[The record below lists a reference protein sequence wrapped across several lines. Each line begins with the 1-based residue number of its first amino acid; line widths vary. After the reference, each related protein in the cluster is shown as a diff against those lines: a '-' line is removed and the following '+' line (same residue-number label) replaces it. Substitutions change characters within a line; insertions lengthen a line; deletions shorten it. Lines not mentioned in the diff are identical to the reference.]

1 MLIQILAVGSK
12 MPGWVDTGFKEYS
25 RRLTRDVRLELV
37 ELPLAPRQ
45 GSNSMP
51 AARLNDWEGEK
62 LLARLDPRA
71 TFVALDVK
79 GVQFTTEGFADR
91 LAQWQLTGKPLALA
105 IGGPDGLSTSVLDRA
120 SEKFSLSRLT
130 LPHPLVRIMLA
141 EQIYR
146 AWSYN
151 QGHPYHRA

>member
-12 MPGWVDTGFKEYS
+12 MPGWVETGFNEYS

-45 GSNSMP
+45 GNNSMP
-51 AARLNDWEGEK
+51 SAKLNAWEGDK
-62 LLARLDPRA
+62 LLAKLDPKA

-79 GVQFTTEGFADR
+79 GAQYTTEAFAGR
-91 LAQWQLTGKPLALA
+91 LSHWQLTGKPLALA
-105 IGGPDGLSTSVLDRA
+105 IGGPDGLSNMVLDRA

>member
-12 MPGWVDTGFKEYS
+12 MPGWVETGFNEYS

-51 AARLNDWEGEK
+51 PAKLNDWEGEK
-62 LLARLDPRA
+62 LLAKLDPKA

-79 GVQFTTEGFADR
+79 GTQFTTEAFAER
-91 LAQWQLTGKPLALA
+91 LSHWQHTGKPLALA
-105 IGGPDGLSTSVLDRA
+105 IGGPDGLSKAVLDRA
-120 SEKFSLSRLT
+120 AEKFSLSRLT